1 MSTKTEKSPTK
12 QGESKQKSGK
22 EEEDIPKKIHSANNW
37 EGVDLGDDNRKKKF
51 LRLMGAAKKDHHGK
65 IIIGDHDA
73 VHARSKDETVHINED
88 LEDQFKQGLEHKM
101 AGGFK
106 GHLGLGFHK
115 DDEEEK
121 EGEDKREEGD
131 EKASETEDKGDNCE
145 TDKSPEPTKKE
156 DGESSQESPKK
167 HKMERSKEEEDKD
180 ESVKKKMKMNFVK
193 ASS

>member
-1 MSTKTEKSPTK
+1 MSTKAEKCPTK
-12 QGESKQKSGK
+12 KEESKQKSGK
-22 EEEDIPKKIHSANNW
+22 EEEEIPKNIHSANNW
-37 EGVDLGDDNRKKKF
+37 EGVDLGDVDRKKKF

-73 VHARSKDETVHINED
+73 VHARSRDETVHIDED

-101 AGGFK
+101 ASGFK

-115 DDEEEK
+115 DDEEKKEEERKEEVEK
-121 EGEDKREEGD
+121 
-131 EKASETEDKGDNCE
+131 KASETEDKGDNCE
-145 TDKSPEPTKKE
+145 TDKTPESTKKE
-156 DGESSQESPKK
+156 DSESSQESPKK
-167 HKMERSKEEEDKD
+167 HKMEKSKEEDEKD